1 MGKVIGVINQKGGVG
16 KTTCTIELANTI
28 ATLKK
33 KLKVLVID
41 LDQQGNLSKYVG
53 ADASKPTIF
62 EVLLSEKPLSE
73 AIQKCGRI
81 DVIAS
86 SKELSRADKVFTEHD
101 DIFLLQDMIELVK
114 DTYDIIFID
123 NGPARS
129 TLLTM
134 AYVAADYIIVPAE
147 ADDGSIDGVEE
158 VHNDVIKNRQGKRPI
173 TNAKISV
180 LLLNRYE
187 NTIMHQTVKDE
198 LESMSERFEDHPM
211 IVTIRKGIVATES
224 KSFKQAI
231 IDYDPD
237 SNVSLDYQKAAK
249 KMLKEMGVK

>member
-16 KTTCTIELANTI
+16 KTTATIELANTI
-28 ATLKK
+28 AAKK
-33 KLKVLVID
+33 KKVLVID
-41 LDQQGNLSKYVG
+41 LDQQGNLTKYVG
-53 ADASKPTIF
+53 ADTSVPTIF
-62 EVLLSEKPLSE
+62 EVLQAEKPVNE
-73 AIQKCGRI
+73 AIQQCGRI

-101 DIFLLQDMIELVK
+101 DIFLLKDVIEVVM
-114 DTYDIIFID
+114 DDYDVIFID

-134 AYVAADYIIVPAE
+134 AYVAADYIVIPAE

-158 VHNDVIKNRQGKRPI
+158 VYNDVIKNRQGKRPI
-173 TNAKISV
+173 TSAKLAM

-187 NTIMHQTVKDE
+187 NTIMHQNVKE
-198 LESMSERFEDHPM
+198 NLEEMSGRFEDHP
-211 IVTIRKGIVATES
+211 IVVTIRKGIVATES

-231 IDYDPD
+231 IDYDPK
-237 SNVSLDYQKAAK
+237 SNVSEDYQKAAK
-249 KMLKEMGVK
+249 KLLKEVGVK